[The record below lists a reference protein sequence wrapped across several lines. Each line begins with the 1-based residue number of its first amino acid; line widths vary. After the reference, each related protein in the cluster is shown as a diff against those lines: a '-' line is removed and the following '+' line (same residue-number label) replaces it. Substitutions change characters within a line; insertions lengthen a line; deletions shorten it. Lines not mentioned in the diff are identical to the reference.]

1 MINKEK
7 ECNPPLSPGYT
18 KVTLLKDQ
26 DLARCFTML
35 DSLKL
40 GEILELSKIPE
51 ASRDVFISCC
61 KQYFKTYDTV
71 IFNNGYTK
79 IKKIYSFSET
89 IKNSYIYI
97 ASSL

>member
-1 MINKEK
+1 MNNDKD
-7 ECNPPLSPGYT
+7 
-18 KVTLLKDQ
+18 LLK
-26 DLARCFTML
+26 CFTML
-35 DSLKL
+35 DNLKP

-51 ASRDVFISCC
+51 DRREVFISCC

-71 IFNNGYTK
+71 IFNNSYTR
-79 IKKIYSFSET
+79 IKKIHSFSET